1 MSEETTL
8 QANDDVLDGQEITEP
23 VTEGQLTE
31 ETAAGETTDQAS
43 ESTDEN

>member
-8 QANDDVLDGQEITEP
+8 QANDDVLEGQEITEP

-31 ETAAGETTDQAS
+31 ETAAGETTD
-43 ESTDEN
+43 ESTGSTDAE